1 MFAYLYNF
9 QINRHQQQL
18 KHLQFDNWVSM
29 PMNLLPYKWEWF
41 NTTITSLTKK
51 SRLCQKMKWLIK
63 TRVLSC
69 CCSLAQSYCKTK
81 QFWKK
86 CEIWSLLMA
95 IGMQKCKTF
104 YQLGFFSIGS
114 FKENVVV
121 ATKRHKYKP
130 FEEEEKYNLC
140 VWALI
145 FLS

>member
-9 QINRHQQQL
+9 QINRHQKQL
-18 KHLQFDNWVSM
+18 KHLQWQLSIYANESATIQVGVV
-29 PMNLLPYKWEWF
+29 PH

-63 TRVLSC
+63 TRVLRC

-95 IGMQKCKTF
+95 MGMQKCKTF

-114 FKENVVV
+114 FKDNVAAAAKTRAWPSWSKLNKLYLVLFQL
-121 ATKRHKYKP
+121 T
-130 FEEEEKYNLC
+130 
-140 VWALI
+140 
-145 FLS
+145 